1 MARVSAGRPGTLG
14 TASLSRQGSG
24 GREIQVGSSAVD
36 AFDPDRLRAARIA
49 AGMSQRDLAVK
60 LLTAALAA
68 KGNARPVLTEDAW
81 ARAVETERV
90 RIVTYEQGTHTPR
103 VPVLGRLATA
113 LGVDAF
119 ELFREGTPRTL
130 VTLRSRLGLTQGD
143 VAAQLHT
150 VGRAYYSRIEQG
162 TAGLNDDE
170 DRRRLAALL
179 QVNLA
184 EVRVLTAGPSSAA

>member
-1 MARVSAGRPGTLG
+1 MGR
-14 TASLSRQGSG
+14 
-24 GREIQVGSSAVD
+24 SAVD
-36 AFDPDRLRAARIA
+36 AFDPDRLRTARIA

-60 LLTAALAA
+60 LLTADRPAE
-68 KGNARPVLTEDAW
+68 GDARPALTGDAW

-103 VPVLGRLATA
+103 VPVLGRLAAA

-119 ELFREGTPRTL
+119 DLFKDGTPRTL

-143 VAAQLHT
+143 VAAQLRT

-162 TAGLNDDE
+162 IAGLNDGD

-179 QVNLA
+179 QVDLD
-184 EVRVLTAGPSSAA
+184 EVRALTAGPSSAA